1 MRSSVRVG
9 LITILL
15 VAAIATAAWFL
26 RPPASVR
33 YAGSRDGIEAM
44 VSLRTGG
51 SASPEKLTV
60 DLGGGVR
67 IVATR
72 LR

>member
-9 LITILL
+9 LVAILL
-15 VAAIATAAWFL
+15 VTAIATAAWFL
-26 RPPASVR
+26 EPPPSVR
-33 YAGSRDGIEAM
+33 YAGSRGAIEAM

-51 SASPEKLTV
+51 SAPPEKLTV

>member
-1 MRSSVRVG
+1 
-9 LITILL
+9 
-15 VAAIATAAWFL
+15 
-26 RPPASVR
+26 VR
-33 YAGSRDGIEAM
+33 YAGSRGAIEAM

-51 SASPEKLTV
+51 SAPPEKLTV